1 MNGMKSFED
10 LNFLKVKGVN
20 QMAKE
25 IAETHDLDKKVID
38 RAALHRNEQ
47 SNEYEGMVQT
57 MANNLFIN
65 LSQKINKVHHDV
77 KERNCELQQN
87 IQKKE
92 KKVVQE
98 INSELNQ
105 LNLKDK
111 TNLFEHTTGTTNNY
125 SPARRLDNP
134 SMMKKELAMRRKN

>member
-1 MNGMKSFED
+1 LKVLDKIDSTGHKGGYFHKVKLSNKTHLKKVMNGMKSFED

-25 IAETHDLDKKVID
+25 IAETHDLDRKVID

-65 LSQKINKVHHDV
+65 LS
-77 KERNCELQQN
+77 
-87 IQKKE
+87 
-92 KKVVQE
+92 
-98 INSELNQ
+98 
-105 LNLKDK
+105 
-111 TNLFEHTTGTTNNY
+111 
-125 SPARRLDNP
+125 
-134 SMMKKELAMRRKN
+134 